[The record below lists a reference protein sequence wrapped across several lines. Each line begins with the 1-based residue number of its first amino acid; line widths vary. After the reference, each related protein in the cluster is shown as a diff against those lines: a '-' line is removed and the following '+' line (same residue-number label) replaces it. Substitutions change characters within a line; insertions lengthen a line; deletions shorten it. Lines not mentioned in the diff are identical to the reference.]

1 MKGVDYDKIVQ
12 SYLNLFQTS
21 MNKAS
26 VKDNSEN
33 TKYAE
38 YQEILTN
45 IIQICISSSLV
56 PYQRRNER
64 GCCLV
69 EKHEEY

>member
-1 MKGVDYDKIVQ
+1 MDGSFVFSEEVVGVKPSHWYRAVEEMRMKGVDYDKIVQ

-38 YQEILTN
+38 Y
-45 IIQICISSSLV
+45 
-56 PYQRRNER
+56 
-64 GCCLV
+64 
-69 EKHEEY
+69 